1 MDVAEK
7 ANGLTTSAFYSLG
20 RNDLLSN
27 ILYSGCSAG
36 ELLIFLT
43 SLARTSIPLPAPPTR
58 GRIGVFHFVNSAPA
72 AQRFGAFVCVLANV
86 TFFGRSR

>member
-36 ELLIFLT
+36 ELLILLT
-43 SLARTSIPLPAPPTR
+43 SLARTSIRLPAPPFPEEDFSPGRPAVR
-58 GRIGVFHFVNSAPA
+58 GFY
-72 AQRFGAFVCVLANV
+72 
-86 TFFGRSR
+86 